1 MNLDRSFML
10 IAPWQ
15 AAPVLRVGG
24 NAIRARLPSVISFV
38 MRRAKNGAAQD
49 WAKSEETEADGT
61 DSYFRTR
68 SVPDAEG

>member
-1 MNLDRSFML
+1 
-10 IAPWQ
+10 
-15 AAPVLRVGG
+15 LRDFFSL
-24 NAIRARLPSVISFV
+24 A
-38 MRRAKNGAAQD
+38 RAKNGAAQD